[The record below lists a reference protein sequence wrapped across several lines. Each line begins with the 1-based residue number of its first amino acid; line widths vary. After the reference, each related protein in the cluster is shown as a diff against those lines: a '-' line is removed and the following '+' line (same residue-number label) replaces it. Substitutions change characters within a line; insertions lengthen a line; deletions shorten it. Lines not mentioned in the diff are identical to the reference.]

1 MKKVASFVATTL
13 AFGFLSITGITAIPF
28 TMPAFQALWGVSEAL
43 FQCFEDEEYGA
54 QYQEQ
59 RNNLCFKVQ
68 SLQSL
73 LENEAPQLMYGINAF
88 AEKLEE
94 LKEKG
99 IWSVDLRDIVD
110 VIEIYN
116 YTISEA
122 RELYPETCSVELM
135 EAINDLGQDIRQ
147 IAETVEQRPKRS
159 SWFGSIVNLGKS
171 VLGMLGVLDVGF
183 IADSVI
189 VESTASTFQQ
199 TGWHFGSV
207 GILELQSRQVETSL
221 PIQSAMPHQTSTS
234 DHLLDLEMPTQSH
247 QAYSGQSFTT
257 APQSYA

>member
-59 RNNLCFKVQ
+59 RKSLFVKVQ
-68 SLQSL
+68 RLQSL
-73 LENEAPQLMYGINAF
+73 LENEAPQLMQGINAF

-99 IWSVDLRDIVD
+99 IWNVDLRDMVD
-110 VIEIYN
+110 VIDIYN
-116 YTISEA
+116 YMISEA
-122 RELYPETCSVELM
+122 RELYPEACCVQLM

-147 IAETVEQRPKRS
+147 IAETVEQRPKRR

-171 VLGMLGVLDVGF
+171 VLGMLGVLDVSF
-183 IADSVI
+183 IADSVM
-189 VESTASTFQQ
+189 VEA
-199 TGWHFGSV
+199 
-207 GILELQSRQVETSL
+207 
-221 PIQSAMPHQTSTS
+221 ADSTS
-234 DHLLDLEMPTQSH
+234 QLAGWNSGYGRILTVDDPQVTPLNAINQGCPIEPEKFSPDLDLVCPPQASYEQIYPTTA
-247 QAYSGQSFTT
+247 QAY
-257 APQSYA
+257 

>member
-43 FQCFEDEEYGA
+43 FQCFKEEEYGD

-59 RNNLCFKVQ
+59 RNSLFIKVQ
-68 SLQSL
+68 KLQSL

-94 LKEKG
+94 LKGKG
-99 IWSVDLRDIVD
+99 RWNVDLRDMAD
-110 VIEIYN
+110 VIHIYN
-116 YTISEA
+116 YMISEA
-122 RELYPETCSVELM
+122 RKLYPEACSEQLM

-159 SWFGSIVNLGKS
+159 SLFGSIVNLGKS
-171 VLGMLGVLDVGF
+171 VLGMFGVLDVSF
-183 IADSVI
+183 IADSTPQL
-189 VESTASTFQQ
+189 SDWNS
-199 TGWHFGSV
+199 GYGR
-207 GILELQSRQVETSL
+207 ILTVDCPQVTPLKAINQGCSIEPAKFS
-221 PIQSAMPHQTSTS
+221 P
-234 DHLLDLEMPTQSH
+234 DLDLGCPPQAFYEQIYPTTA
-247 QAYSGQSFTT
+247 QAY
-257 APQSYA
+257 